1 MKKILLPFV
10 IVLVFGILS
19 GCTKKSGDD
28 PISPGG
34 PTETEPNDLTPQS
47 LGTLGTSDIT
57 MGGSTSGTAD
67 VDRYSVTA
75 TEAVNLHVSVSFASG
90 ADIDVGIEN
99 SNGIM
104 LSHQDT
110 GGNPERC
117 TLAARPAGTYIV
129 EVTSKTASAVQYT
142 LTVGRR

>member
-1 MKKILLPFV
+1 MKRIALLFV
-10 IVLVFGILS
+10 LVLVFGFIS
-19 GCTKKSGDD
+19 GCSKKGGDD

-34 PTETEPNDLTPQS
+34 PTETEPNDQTPQS
-47 LGTLGTSDIT
+47 LGTLGTSDIS
-57 MGGSTSGTAD
+57 MAGGTSGTGD
-67 VDRYSVTA
+67 VDRYSITT
-75 TEAVNLHVSVSFASG
+75 TEVVNLHVSVAFTNNS
-90 ADIDVGIEN
+90 DIDVGIEN